1 MGITWTSELL
11 TVTGVDPS
19 GPVSIQ
25 PNTAVSWGSGVEAVA
40 PSTTTGAHTLRP
52 ARTEPSVSF
61 DDLKGAHTQAG
72 KLTEW
77 LKLSLDEPELLETLG
92 ATPNLGVLMT
102 GPAGV
107 GKATVA
113 RTVCAERRLVEL
125 DGPEVGALAADDRL
139 SRVSEAVATV
149 REGGGV
155 LLISDVDALLPAG
168 ADRSPEPVAARGGR
182 WGEGLDDLQVWTPGA
197 PPSEGIRSLGD
208 AGGDPRAWRPEWVD
222 PEAPARILVSSG
234 SESEPKM
241 VAYSHNAMAGGRGN
255 YVAALG
261 RGPEPMRALV
271 LVSLASSYGSLATSV
286 ILARHGG
293 TLVLLPR
300 FGAAAALDA
309 VERHR
314 PTHLFGVPTMLW
326 RMGECDSGAD
336 VSSLRAV
343 VSSAGP
349 VHRHVRDACVRRFG
363 MPPVNVYGSSDGVN
377 CHTGHDPSRWEPGL
391 AGVPDPDVARISI
404 RDPEGRPLPPGRA
417 GEIWALGPMTPLC
430 YVAAPDLDAR
440 YRAAGGWVRTGDLG
454 RLDGDGTLWVLDRLK
469 RIVLRGGIGISP
481 AEVERALVG
490 HPDVADAHCVPVS
503 DRDLG
508 ERMCACLAP
517 RPEAPPPS
525 PDDLIAYLLE
535 RGVDRRGLPERF
547 LVLPELPLGPTGKV
561 DVSALARAAAEAA
574 VPVDG
579 AGRPHRERR

>member
-1 MGITWTSELL
+1 MTTAAASPWRSANGVAIADRVPAATRAAWTAAGLCPGRGL
-11 TVTGVDPS
+11 YALFRDHVRAAPDR
-19 GPVSIQ
+19 
-25 PNTAVSWGSGVEAVA
+25 EAVVDA
-40 PSTTTGAHTLRP
+40 
-52 ARTEPSVSF
+52 
-61 DDLKGAHTQAG
+61 AG
-72 KLTEW
+72 VLDYAA
-77 LKLSLDEPELLETLG
+77 LDERVRRAAAALRAAGRGSADIIAVLLPNGRDAVVTEL
-92 ATPNLGVLMT
+92 AI
-102 GPAGV
+102 
-107 GKATVA
+107 
-113 RTVCAERRLVEL
+113 
-125 DGPEVGALAADDRL
+125 AAIG
-139 SRVSEAVATV
+139 AVALPIPHTH
-149 REGGGV
+149 RPRDIAS
-155 LLISDVDALLPAG
+155 LLGRSRAAALVTA
-168 ADRSPEPVAARGGR
+168 PETVAARGGR